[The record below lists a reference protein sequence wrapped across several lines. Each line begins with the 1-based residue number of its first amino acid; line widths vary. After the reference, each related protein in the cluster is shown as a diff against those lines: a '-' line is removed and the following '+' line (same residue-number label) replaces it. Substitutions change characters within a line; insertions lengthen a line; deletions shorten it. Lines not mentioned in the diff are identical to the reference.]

1 MKIELP
7 LIEGTFI
14 RRYKRFLADIS
25 LPNGETVTVHCPNSG
40 SMTGCAIPGARAWI
54 SDSNNPKR
62 KLRYT
67 LEIIEDEGVYICVNT
82 HRPNAL
88 VEEAIAKSQVES
100 LAGYTNIR
108 REVRYGHEN
117 SRIDLLLTE
126 GKRRCYVE
134 VKNVTLPGENGLVR
148 FPDAVT
154 ARGTKH
160 LRELRQMVE
169 QGERAVLFFCVS
181 RDDATAF
188 EPAAHIDPL
197 YAKTLTEAV
206 EAGVEVMAYRLA
218 FDLPNLWIEKSIPVH
233 IPVLAA

>member
-1 MKIELP
+1 
-7 LIEGTFI
+7 
-14 RRYKRFLADIS
+14 
-25 LPNGETVTVHCPNSG
+25 
-40 SMTGCAIPGARAWI
+40 MTGCAIPGARAWI
-54 SDSNNPKR
+54 SDSGNPKR
-62 KLRYT
+62 KLRHT
-67 LEIIEDEGVYICVNT
+67 LEVIEDQGVHICVNT

-88 VEEAIAKSQVES
+88 VEEAVANRQIES
-100 LAGYTNIR
+100 LAGYTDIR
-108 REVRYGHEN
+108 REVRYGHEK

-134 VKNVTLPGENGLVR
+134 VKNVTLPGDNGLVR

-160 LRELRQMVE
+160 LRELRQVVE

-197 YAKTLTEAV
+197 YAKTLMEAV
-206 EAGVEVMAYRLA
+206 TSVSRSWRIDWRSIYQAYG
-218 FDLPNLWIEKSIPVH
+218 
-233 IPVLAA
+233 